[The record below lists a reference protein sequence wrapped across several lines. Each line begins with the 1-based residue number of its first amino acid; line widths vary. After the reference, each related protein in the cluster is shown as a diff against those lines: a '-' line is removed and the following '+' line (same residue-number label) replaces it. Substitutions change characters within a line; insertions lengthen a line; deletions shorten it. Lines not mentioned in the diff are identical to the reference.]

1 MEINKIITTHAIVTV
16 YIYTVIIAHENI
28 YTFLHVFT
36 PTDVGV
42 FLLKMCKICAF
53 FYFRRLYLS

>member
-1 MEINKIITTHAIVTV
+1 MHGEKREKLVQTEINKIINTHATVTV
-16 YIYTVIIAHENI
+16 YIYTVTIAHENI

-42 FLLKMCKICAF
+42 FLDRK
-53 FYFRRLYLS
+53 SVV